1 MCVLPFCSTIR
12 ALRQRHLT
20 RSDTARAYRTGD
32 AFSGRFSQKAAHAPI
47 VRTQSVCNNFDLP
60 VSIRTRARSM
70 HFAMRASPCLHR
82 TQNTHTH
89 SLSRRVTGP
98 KTGPHRPDRRLFGW
112 CAFRPRA
119 HVAQRSL
126 AGHIINVFVFGIARL
141 AKRPAAC
148 TTRISIISQFLSGRR
163 RWWNARVRGPV
174 RLRRPET
181 VLGSGGAERGPGVNK
196 RPVLGGVNGHA
207 FYICVRCSRL
217 CSACARICVF
227 VLSHKHT
234 HAHIQCCRYVHNMSL
249 RFVCCCPI
257 GRARMRTARAQTCR
271 ILITCIKYDVAQNN
285 ARRGFV
291 CNKRK

>member
-1 MCVLPFCSTIR
+1 MSAPHAKHTHTLTLATGDRTKDRTTSARSTVVWLVR
-12 ALRQRHLT
+12 VSA
-20 RSDTARAYRTGD
+20 ARACCTTLARRSYNKCLCLWNR
-32 AFSGRFSQKAAHAPI
+32 AFGQATRCVYYTHFHNFPI
-47 VRTQSVCNNFDLP
+47 PLRPSP
-60 VSIRTRARSM
+60 VVECTRAGPRSSP
-70 HFAMRASPCLHR
+70 ASR
-82 TQNTHTH
+82 N
-89 SLSRRVTGP
+89 G
-98 KTGPHRPDRRLFGW
+98 FGERW
-112 CAFRPRA
+112 CR
-119 HVAQRSL
+119 
-126 AGHIINVFVFGIARL
+126 G
-141 AKRPAAC
+141 
-148 TTRISIISQFLSGRR
+148 GR
-163 RWWNARVRGPV
+163 
-174 RLRRPET
+174 
-181 VLGSGGAERGPGVNK
+181 GGGPGVNK